1 MPLAETQAQVY
12 ENPVYNKRVQFDVF
26 DDNDRIY
33 IEVIDSKVL
42 GSSIKTFIEMREL
55 RSYMDDQSIE
65 VKELWFD
72 FYVQNQPQ
80 SNPGQADPYRP

>member
-1 MPLAETQAQVY
+1 MIQGQVQSKPLAETQAQVY

-42 GSSIKTFIEMREL
+42 G
-55 RSYMDDQSIE
+55 
-65 VKELWFD
+65 
-72 FYVQNQPQ
+72 
-80 SNPGQADPYRP
+80 